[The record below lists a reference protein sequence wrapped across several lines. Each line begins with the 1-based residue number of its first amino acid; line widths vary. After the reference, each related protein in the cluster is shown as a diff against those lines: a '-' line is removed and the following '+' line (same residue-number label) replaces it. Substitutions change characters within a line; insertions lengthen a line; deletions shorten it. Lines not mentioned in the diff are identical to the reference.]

1 MRDNGYKNAAYALAE
16 LMDNSIQAGAT
27 KVELLC
33 IEKPQRVNKRVLP
46 RIEEIAILDNGSGM
60 EQDVLAIALQF
71 GNGTRLD
78 EPGHGIGKFGMGLP
92 NSSISQAKHVDV
104 YTWQNG
110 VDNAL
115 YSYIDIDDIGA
126 GRMTTVPT
134 PIRKEI
140 PKKWRSC
147 SEFGESGT
155 LVVWNKLDRVSWTQG
170 QTIIKNSEYLIG
182 RMYRYF
188 LENDEV
194 TILMKV
200 FNGELDKNELT
211 FEKKA
216 LPNDPLYLMKNTS
229 CPAPFDSTAMFT
241 RGEFED
247 IEFEIQGHIVTVKF
261 AYATL
266 EARQKINGT
275 DAGSLN
281 HGKHAAKN
289 LGVSI
294 VRAGRELDL
303 DPSWTDPSEP
313 RDRWWGVEVNFPPA
327 LDEIFGVTNNK
338 QHAHKFSEMAK
349 INIDEFVEEHGYKS
363 IHEAEEALNN
373 EEDERLYLIKLI
385 KFIKNNISIMRRMIR
400 AQTQNNRKEKNN
412 RYEQTSQETGTAATR
427 ARQEEGNVG
436 SSDEDE
442 KLPEDK
448 RISDITE
455 ELVQEGIVED
465 TAREIATSTVSRK
478 LKYTVVKHDENSPS
492 FFNVK
497 PRGGTIIV
505 SLNTSHPA
513 YKHLVELVEEEPTPD
528 TSNADLVER
537 LSKAKT
543 GLELL
548 IMAWARLEDE
558 QLDGPQKDR
567 VQEVRWDWGRMARD
581 FLRDVP

>member
-16 LMDNSIQAGAT
+16 LMDNSIQAGAK

-33 IEKPQRVNKRVLP
+33 IEKPQRVNTRTLARV
-46 RIEEIAILDNGSGM
+46 EEIAILDDGTGM
-60 EQDVLAIALQF
+60 EEQVLAIALQF

-78 EPGHGIGKFGMGLP
+78 EPGDGIGKFGMGLP

-110 VDNAL
+110 IESAI
-115 YSYIDIDDIGA
+115 YSYIDIDEIASGE
-126 GRMTTVPT
+126 MSTVPA
-134 PIRKEI
+134 PVKK
-140 PKKWRSC
+140 PVPQKWRNRA
-147 SEFGESGT
+147 EFGKSGT

-188 LENDEV
+188 LENDNV
-194 TILMKV
+194 TIMMKV
-200 FNGELDKNELT
+200 FNGETET
-211 FEKKA
+211 SSPTYERKA
-216 LPNDPLYLMKNTS
+216 LPNDPLYLMSETS
-229 CPAPFDSTAMFT
+229 CPAPFNSSPMFT

-247 IEFEIQGHIVTVKF
+247 IEFNILGHTVTVKF
-261 AYATL
+261 AFATP
-266 EARQKINGT
+266 EARQKINGAE
-275 DAGSLN
+275 AGRLP

-294 VRAGRELDL
+294 VRSGRELDL
-303 DPSWTDPSEP
+303 DSSWTDPSDP
-313 RDRWWGVEVNFPPA
+313 RDRWWGIEVNFPPA

-349 INIDEFVEEHGYKS
+349 IDLNEFLEEHGYKS
-363 IHEAEEALNN
+363 IQEAEEALDKD
-373 EEDERLYLIKLI
+373 EDERIYLIKII
-385 KFIKNNISIMRRMIR
+385 KYIQNNIGIIRRILKTQTANTR
-400 AQTQNNRKEKNN
+400 KDKNTRHEQSAQEA
-412 RYEQTSQETGTAATR
+412 GTEATR

-436 SSDEDE
+436 SSDKDE
-442 KLPEDK
+442 QLPEDK
-448 RISDITE
+448 RIEDITE
-455 ELVQEGIVED
+455 ELVQEGMVEA
-465 TAREIATSTVSRK
+465 TARDIATSTVSRR
-478 LKYTVVKHDENSPS
+478 LKYTVVKQDENSPS

-505 SLNTSHPA
+505 SLNTAHPA
-513 YKHLVELVEEEPTPD
+513 YKHLVELVEEEPGD
-528 TSNADLVER
+528 DVGKEDLIER

-558 QLDGPQKDR
+558 QLDGPQKDKI
-567 VQEVRWDWGRMARD
+567 QEVRWDWGRMARD
-581 FLRDVP
+581 FLRGVS